1 MQICAT
7 LVYYPHLIQIIIIL
21 RPTPIGRRHQFKT
34 ASVLKRNKDSLLWS
48 RYERC
53 YHLSSLRTLDGYQ
66 LYTRALLMLQRFIT
80 HINYLSFRRKINW
93 TNLECYLYYLYYLV
107 LQYQFVRK
115 IRIYYRPNENIFLNI
130 PFVHFVEI
138 SL

>member
-1 MQICAT
+1 MCNFN
-7 LVYYPHLIQIIIIL
+7 IL
-21 RPTPIGRRHQFKT
+21 PTSYLGFYNTAAYTNRRRHQLKT

-80 HINYLSFRRKINW
+80 HINYLSFK
-93 TNLECYLYYLYYLV
+93 T
-107 LQYQFVRK
+107 
-115 IRIYYRPNENIFLNI
+115 
-130 PFVHFVEI
+130 
-138 SL
+138 